1 MAAVRRCRKAFRRIP
16 HDPTSG
22 AAVSLAIA
30 RIDHSP
36 RSDLN
41 MIFTRLAIPVTVL
54 CTLAACST
62 VPRIVN
68 EYRIDVQQ
76 GNVLSQEMVSQLR
89 PGLTKDQVRFIL
101 GTPVLTDMFH
111 ANRWDYFYWLKKGN
125 SGEVETRRFTVF
137 FDADGKL
144 RSVAGD
150 VAPVQSTDTA
160 AVFEVRNR
168 EIDLGS
174 LPADSS
180 TEQPPPDGPGF
191 FGTIMESMGF

>member
-1 MAAVRRCRKAFRRIP
+1 
-16 HDPTSG
+16 
-22 AAVSLAIA
+22 
-30 RIDHSP
+30 
-36 RSDLN
+36 
-41 MIFTRLAIPVTVL
+41 MIFPRLTIPVTVL
-54 CTLAACST
+54 YTLAACST

-89 PGLTKDQVRFIL
+89 PGLTKDQVRFVL

-111 ANRWDYFYWLKKGN
+111 ANRWDYFYWLKKGD
-125 SGEVETRRFTVF
+125 SGKVETRRFTVF

-150 VAPVQSTDTA
+150 VVPVQSTDA
-160 AVFEVRNR
+160 ATVFEVRNR

-174 LPADSS
+174 LPADGS
-180 TEQPPPDGPGF
+180 TVLPPPDGPGF
-191 FGTIMESMGF
+191 FSTIMESMGF